1 MAPPESYQRLRE
13 LVDTHER
20 FLVISHMRPD
30 GDAYGSTL
38 GLGLALRGLGKDVIT
53 VNSDGLA
60 PLFRFLPGSGT
71 LLATPEKPPESDR
84 VVIAL
89 DCADRKRLG
98 AVFDAWNRTPDV
110 NIDHHV
116 SNPGYAAL
124 NVVEPTLP
132 ATAQVLFEI
141 IEALGWPLTAD
152 VASNLYVGLMTDTG
166 SFRYRQTTARSFAVA
181 TRLVEAG
188 ADPVALA
195 QSCYQSYQ
203 PARLLLLREVLNSLH
218 FAHDGRVGWFY
229 ITPETYARSGATP
242 DETEG
247 LLEYLQA
254 VEAIEAAFVLEE
266 MPDGLTRASLRSR
279 GTVDVN
285 RICAEFGGGGHRL
298 AAGLRTKLSIPELE
312 PRLLDLIGKQLPPAK
327 EKVES

>member
-1 MAPPESYQRLRE
+1 MAVPDTYQRLRE
-13 LVDTHER
+13 LVDAHEQ
-20 FLVISHMRPD
+20 FLILSHMRPD

-38 GLGLALRGLGKDVIT
+38 GLALSLRALGKDVI
-53 VNSDGLA
+53 VANADGLA
-60 PLFRFLPGSGT
+60 PLFRFLPGSET
-71 LLATPEKPPESDR
+71 LSATPEKPPAGDR
-84 VVIAL
+84 VVIAV
-89 DCADRKRLG
+89 DCADYKRLG
-98 AVFDAWNRTPDV
+98 AVFESWNRLPDV

-116 SNPGYAAL
+116 SNPGYATL

-141 IEALGWPLTAD
+141 IEALGWPLTAG

-181 TRLVEAG
+181 TKLVEAG
-188 ADPVALA
+188 ADPVTLS
-195 QSCYQSYQ
+195 QSCYQSYR

-218 FAHDGRVGWFY
+218 FAENGRIGWFY
-229 ITPETYARSGATP
+229 ITPETYARSGATA

-254 VEAIEAAFVLEE
+254 VQAIEAAFVLEE
-266 MPDGLTRASLRSR
+266 MADGLTRASLRSR

-285 RICAEFGGGGHRL
+285 RVCAEFGGGGHKL
-298 AAGLRTKLSIPELE
+298 AAGLRTKLTIPELE
-312 PRLLDLIGKQLPPAK
+312 PRLLDLIAKQLPATK
-327 EKVES
+327 GETAN